1 MDVSRPCGV
10 RKSKTNPNPYT
21 KEELV
26 ELAVDLGYTKTEAKK
41 MTVKE
46 LCEILKK
53 KPKKS
58 LKKSSRK
65 TLRKSSRKTSR
76 KSVKKTSRKSVKKTS
91 RKSVKKS
98 SRKVSKKSSRKSSR
112 KRVRKSSR
120 KIVRKSSKKI
130 VKKSIRKSVRKSP
143 RKSVRKS
150 SKKSPRKTVR
160 KSSKKSHRK
169 SLIKSSRK
177 SVRKSSRKLPRKI
190 LRKSPIESVRKSSR
204 KSIIIS
210 KSLPNECKNDTDI
223 LSLEEINDLPKN
235 KLIKTWNDNC
245 YNIDYLIEYL
255 IANNNLNKDPI
266 QPIFDLWRND
276 KEMNKIINHKGID
289 KDIKK
294 RYNEMLKK
302 NVLDENEFA
311 QNLSLD
317 DEQIKFINN
326 IGLLG
331 TVFLNLSLDEIN
343 EGLQKFLEILNKKK
357 DKNRWLD
364 VNIYNLNLRDI
375 IDSIKDTCNHQIGR
389 TFLKYYIGLYYL
401 ITQKFKKSLELSR
414 YFIKLNDKLYITYRH
429 GESVNVSGE
438 KGRGGTDIQL
448 VPIFADSL
456 HIGEPSKGYF
466 VIYEDSYYLVSGEDF
481 EKIKVNMDTSKENL
495 SKIRKIITV
504 NYNES
509 KKLDFK

>member
-1 MDVSRPCGV
+1 MDVNRPCGV

-46 LCEILKK
+46 LCEMLKK
-53 KPKKS
+53 KPKK
-58 LKKSSRK
+58 
-65 TLRKSSRKTSR
+65 T
-76 KSVKKTSRKSVKKTS
+76 
-91 RKSVKKS
+91 
-98 SRKVSKKSSRKSSR
+98 
-112 KRVRKSSR
+112 
-120 KIVRKSSKKI
+120 
-130 VKKSIRKSVRKSP
+130 VKKSIRKSVRKVSKKTVRKSPKKSVRKVSKKTVRKSPKKSVRKSSRKSPRKSVRKSIRKTVINSSKKSP

-150 SKKSPRKTVR
+150 SKKSPKKSVR
-160 KSSKKSHRK
+160 KYLRK
-169 SLIKSSRK
+169 SLIKSSRKSSRK
-177 SVRKSSRKLPRKI
+177 SVRKSSRKSVRKSS
-190 LRKSPIESVRKSSR
+190 RKSVRKSSRKFPKKSPIESVRKSSR

-326 IGLLG
+326 IALIGS
-331 TVFLNLSLDEIN
+331 VFLNLSLDEIN

-375 IDSIKDTCNHQIGR
+375 INSIKDTCNHQIGR

-401 ITQKFKKSLELSR
+401 ITQNFKKSLELSR
-414 YFIKLNDKLYITYRH
+414 YFIKSNDELYITYRY
-429 GESVNVSGE
+429 GESVDISGE
-438 KGRGGTDIQL
+438 KGMGGTDISL
-448 VPIFADSL
+448 VPVFVNKNRL

-466 VIYEDSYYLVSGEDF
+466 VIYEDYFYLVSGEDF
-481 EKIKVNMDTSKENL
+481 EKIKVNMDTSKGNL
-495 SKIRKIITV
+495 SKIRRIIIA
-504 NYNES
+504 NYKES

>member
-1 MDVSRPCGV
+1 MDKNRPCGV
-10 RKSKTNPNPYT
+10 RKSKINPNPYT

-26 ELAVDLGYTKTEAKK
+26 ELIIDLGYTKTEAKK
-41 MTVKE
+41 MSVKE
-46 LCEILKK
+46 LCEMLKK

-65 TLRKSSRKTSR
+65 VSKKTVRKSPKKSSRKVSRKSIKKSSRKVLRKSPR
-76 KSVKKTSRKSVKKTS
+76 KSVKKTSRK
-91 RKSVKKS
+91 
-98 SRKVSKKSSRKSSR
+98 VSKKSS
-112 KRVRKSSR
+112 RKSSR

-130 VKKSIRKSVRKSP
+130 VKKSIRKSVRKS
-143 RKSVRKS
+143 

-160 KSSKKSHRK
+160 KSS
-169 SLIKSSRK
+169 RK
-177 SVRKSSRKLPRKI
+177 SVKKSSRKLPRKI

-302 NVLDENEFA
+302 NLLDENEFV

-331 TVFLNLSLDEIN
+331 SVFLNLSLDEIN

-414 YFIKLNDKLYITYRH
+414 YFIKLNDKLYITYRY
-429 GESVNVSGE
+429 GESVSISGE
-438 KGRGGTDIQL
+438 QGRGGKDIKL
-448 VPIFADSL
+448 VPIFADTL

-466 VIYEDSYYLVSGEDF
+466 VIYEDYFYLVSGEDF
-481 EKIKVNMDTSKENL
+481 EKIKENMDTSKENL

>member
-1 MDVSRPCGV
+1 MDVNRPCGV

-41 MTVKE
+41 MSVKE

-58 LKKSSRK
+58 VKKSSRK
-65 TLRKSSRKTSR
+65 VLRKSSRKTSR
-76 KSVKKTSRKSVKKTS
+76 KIVKKT
-91 RKSVKKS
+91 

-160 KSSKKSHRK
+160 KSSRKSLIKSSRK

-190 LRKSPIESVRKSSR
+190 LRKYPIESVRKSSR

-364 VNIYNLNLRDI
+364 VNICNLNLRDI
-375 IDSIKDTCNHQIGR
+375 INSIKDTCNHQIGR

-429 GESVNVSGE
+429 GESVNISGE

-466 VIYEDSYYLVSGEDF
+466 VIYEDSFYLVSGEDF
-481 EKIKVNMDTSKENL
+481 EKIKVNMDTSKGNL

>member
-1 MDVSRPCGV
+1 MDVNRPCGV

-41 MTVKE
+41 MSVKE

-58 LKKSSRK
+58 VKKSSRK
-65 TLRKSSRKTSR
+65 VLRKSSRKTSR
-76 KSVKKTSRKSVKKTS
+76 KIVKKT
-91 RKSVKKS
+91 

-160 KSSKKSHRK
+160 KSSRK

-190 LRKSPIESVRKSSR
+190 LRKYPIESVRKSSR

-364 VNIYNLNLRDI
+364 VNICNLNLRDI
-375 IDSIKDTCNHQIGR
+375 INSIKDTCNHQIGR

-429 GESVNVSGE
+429 GESVNISGE

-466 VIYEDSYYLVSGEDF
+466 VIYEDSFYLVSGEDF
-481 EKIKVNMDTSKENL
+481 EKIKVNMDTSKGNL